1 MFSKRKAMD
10 AGKRPAFHE
19 GHAAPLIQILAWLFL
34 VFSILAVT
42 AQFATKKAMARQFV
56 RADFVLLAALVL
68 SVGQAATLLSPAG
81 QPIGNLQAGLSP
93 DQIDGAWKALFSS
106 EILSV
111 LTIIT
116 VKGSLLVSLG
126 SVTPVAGHQMM
137 MRATGVL
144 TLLWGLSAVFLFAFQ
159 CPSPQRWD
167 ITNPKCM
174 DICAIRT
181 YNAVM
186 NITTDL
192 ALAIVPTLMVL
203 PLQITSEKRLTLVT
217 GFWSRI
223 VVVFASAAQIGYIH
237 SLPPQSD
244 LLHSIWRIVVCGQVA
259 QVASI
264 MTTTIPFLKPFMMSL
279 DSGLWS
285 ANHAGVATTS
295 SYASAVRTG
304 HLSSYVKIA
313 SQQSRDPSIVK
324 GDKDIDIWVRKE
336 IVVKREPSIELRD
349 IGGIGR

>member
-1 MFSKRKAMD
+1 MD

-111 LTIIT
+111 LTIIAA
-116 VKGSLLVSLG
+116 KGSLLVSLG

-174 DICAIRT
+174 DIRAIRT

-203 PLQITSEKRLTLVT
+203 PLQITLEKRLTLVT

-223 VVVFASAAQIGYIH
+223 V
-237 SLPPQSD
+237 
-244 LLHSIWRIVVCGQVA
+244 
-259 QVASI
+259 
-264 MTTTIPFLKPFMMSL
+264 
-279 DSGLWS
+279 
-285 ANHAGVATTS
+285 
-295 SYASAVRTG
+295 
-304 HLSSYVKIA
+304 
-313 SQQSRDPSIVK
+313 
-324 GDKDIDIWVRKE
+324 
-336 IVVKREPSIELRD
+336 
-349 IGGIGR
+349 

>member
-1 MFSKRKAMD
+1 MD
-10 AGKRPAFHE
+10 AGMRPAFHE

-56 RADFVLLAALVL
+56 RADFVLLAALTPSQVL

-111 LTIIT
+111 LTIIAA
-116 VKGSLLVSLG
+116 KGSLLVSLG

-144 TLLWGLSAVFLFAFQ
+144 TLLWGLTAVFLFAFQ

-174 DICAIRT
+174 DI
-181 YNAVM
+181 V
-186 NITTDL
+186 
-192 ALAIVPTLMVL
+192 
-203 PLQITSEKRLTLVT
+203 SST
-217 GFWSRI
+217 G
-223 VVVFASAAQIGYIH
+223 
-237 SLPPQSD
+237 
-244 LLHSIWRIVVCGQVA
+244 
-259 QVASI
+259 
-264 MTTTIPFLKPFMMSL
+264 
-279 DSGLWS
+279 
-285 ANHAGVATTS
+285 S
-295 SYASAVRTG
+295 SV
-304 HLSSYVKIA
+304 
-313 SQQSRDPSIVK
+313 
-324 GDKDIDIWVRKE
+324 
-336 IVVKREPSIELRD
+336 
-349 IGGIGR
+349 